1 MRITEEI
8 PITSIVCNDVP
19 CNFSVLSLVFFL
31 LGGGEIPPI
40 HVQKSSNGYLLL
52 DGRHRYA
59 AYKLLGYD
67 KINAKFSLKEPGI
80 NIKALAVAF
89 GYTIEEMKYFVKKHN
104 LR

>member
-1 MRITEEI
+1 MRTTEEI

-31 LGGGEIPPI
+31 LSGGEIPPI

-52 DGRHRYA
+52 DGRHRFA
-59 AYKLLGYD
+59 AYKLLGYE
-67 KINAKFSLKEPGI
+67 KINAKFSTEPGI
-80 NIKALAVAF
+80 NIKALAIVF
-89 GYTIEEMKYFVKKHN
+89 GFTIEEMKYFVKKHN